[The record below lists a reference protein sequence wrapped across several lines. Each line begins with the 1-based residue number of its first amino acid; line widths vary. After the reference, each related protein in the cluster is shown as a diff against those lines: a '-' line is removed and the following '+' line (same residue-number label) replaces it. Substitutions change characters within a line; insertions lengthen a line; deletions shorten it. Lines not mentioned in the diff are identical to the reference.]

1 MNNELTII
9 TENNEKQ
16 HKGKVPLL
24 NLPPSST
31 SEGFATLTRST
42 RRDPFKS
49 FSTNSNRNSI
59 DSGLLRDRNF
69 PLKNVPENNMSILDI
84 DNSYFYDEKDEKM
97 TKISPIEKM
106 KDLA

>member
-1 MNNELTII
+1 MGMIHNLDLKSIHNELTII
-9 TENNEKQ
+9 TENNEKTL
-16 HKGKVPLL
+16 KNKVPLL

-59 DSGLLRDRNF
+59 DSGLLKENKNF
-69 PLKNVPENNMSILDI
+69 
-84 DNSYFYDEKDEKM
+84 
-97 TKISPIEKM
+97 
-106 KDLA
+106 